1 MREMPKILFTDLD
14 DTLLDS
20 RKQVTP
26 ENRRAICEAGERG
39 HQIVICTGRPLMGAT
54 ALIRGLGLARPGS
67 YAVTYNGGVIYDCYK
82 KQVIYQKS
90 IPIPHVKYLF
100 QKSRQYNLFCQT
112 YSDTHL
118 LAPCPSPELDEYLA
132 KSQMPCQI
140 QPSLPDCLVKEPAKV
155 LVIGSE
161 DQKQLNRYLEDI
173 REWAEDKISLFYS
186 SRIYLEHVPLGI
198 SKGSAVYWLCRH
210 LHIPLENTVAV
221 GDQQNDIPM
230 LQAAHVG
237 AAMANATAECR
248 AAADFITEKDC
259 DHSGFA
265 EVIYRFLLND

>member
-1 MREMPKILFTDLD
+1 MEKMPKILFTDLD

-26 ENRRAICEAGERG
+26 ENRCAIQQAIRRG
-39 HQIVICTGRPLMGAT
+39 HRIVICTGRPLMGT
-54 ALIRGLGLARPGS
+54 TGLIQELDLNQPGS
-67 YAVTYNGGVIYDCYK
+67 YAVTCNGGVIYDCFKRQIVYR
-82 KQVIYQKS
+82 KS
-90 IPIPHVKYLF
+90 IPIPYVKYIF
-100 QKSRQYNLFCQT
+100 QKSQQYNLFCQT

-118 LAPCPSPELDEYLA
+118 LAPCTSPDLVEYLS
-132 KSQMPCQI
+132 KSSMPYKI
-140 QPSLPDCLVKEPAKV
+140 MPSLPEGLEAEPPKV
-155 LVIGSE
+155 LVIGPR

-186 SRIYLEHVPLGI
+186 SPIYLEHVPLGT
-198 SKGSAVYWLCRH
+198 SKGSAIHWLCNY
-210 LHIPLENTVAV
+210 LQIPLENTVAA

-230 LQAAHVG
+230 LQTAHVG
-237 AAMANATAECR
+237 AAMANATDECK

-265 EVIYRFLLND
+265 EIIEKFL